1 MSWAVRFTPLA
12 DEDVAEAY
20 ADYEAA
26 RPGLGEEFLA
36 EVGRVV
42 DLIGAYP
49 EGCPQVHR
57 DLRRALVHR
66 FPYSLYYR
74 PLTEAALV
82 EVRAVVHQRRHPRSW
97 RRRA

>member
-1 MSWAVRFTPLA
+1 MSRAVRFTPLA
-12 DEDVAEAY
+12 EEDVAEAY
-20 ADYEAA
+20 GDYEAA
-26 RPGLGEEFLA
+26 RGGLGDEFLA
-36 EVGRVV
+36 EVGRVL

-49 EGCPQVHR
+49 EAGPTVHR

-74 PLTEAALV
+74 LDREAEVV
-82 EVRAVVHQRRHPRSW
+82 EVRAVVHQRRHPRTW

>member
-12 DEDVAEAY
+12 QNDVVEAY
-20 ADYEAA
+20 TDYEAA
-26 RPGLGEEFLA
+26 RPGLGAEFLA

-42 DLIGAYP
+42 GLVGDFP
-49 EGCPQVHR
+49 EACPEVHGG
-57 DLRRALVHR
+57 LRRALVHR

-74 PLTEAALV
+74 ITREAELV

>member
-12 DEDVAEAY
+12 EQDVTEAY
-20 ADYEAA
+20 GDYEAA
-26 RPGLGEEFLA
+26 RGGLGEEFLA

-49 EGCPQVHR
+49 EACPEVHR
-57 DLRRALVHR
+57 NLRRALVRR

-74 PLTEAALV
+74 LVRDVELV
-82 EVRAVVHQRRHPRSW
+82 EVRAVVHQRRHPRTW